1 MAASMATPDE
11 IGLIKSYVILPMVL
25 TIFERDKSAIEY
37 AVRNPGPYTEAIT
50 QAMDRATVVLSEIRR
65 EFRKRGIKVYDVARD
80 GNGYCAKY
88 VCRGYEGEIRMLLA
102 LVQTEVNERMRA
114 YLGVVRDE
122 EKSRED

>member
-11 IGLIKSYVILPMVL
+11 IGLIKSYILLPMVL
-25 TIFERDKSAIEY
+25 TVFERDKNAIEY

-65 EFRKRGIKVYDVARD
+65 EFRKRGIKVYDVSRD
-80 GNGYCAKY
+80 GNGYHAKY

-102 LVQTEVNERMRA
+102 LVRTEVNERMRA
-114 YLGVVRDE
+114 YLGVVASDE
-122 EKSRED
+122 ERIRT